1 GEGIA
6 IGGIQLRRTEVQL
19 FSERQIELLKTFADQ
34 AVIAVENV
42 RLFTELQ
49 AKNRALTQ
57 AHAQVTETLER
68 QTATSEILRVISS
81 AHTDAQ
87 PVFDTI
93 VQSAARLCNAAN
105 AAVFR
110 VEGGM
115 LYHPANY
122 GGSPEALAAARARYP
137 RPVGTDTGPGLAIL
151 ARSPIQFPDV
161 EDPSLPAPVREA
173 GHVLGFRS
181 CVAVPMLSAGDAF
194 DAAIH
199 RIDGDV
205 LRLVA
210 HEGPIQ
216 PDAVLPLTQGT
227 FAGHVVRERR
237 AMHVADLQAEADVY
251 PVSSEFAR
259 NRGFRTILG
268 VPLLRGTEVRGT
280 ITIRR
285 SEVRLFTDRQA
296 ELLKTFADQAVIA
309 IENVRL
315 FQELEARTHELT
327 RSVGELRALGEVGQ
341 AISSTLDLQT
351 VLRTIVA
358 RATQLAGVDAGVI
371 YEYDEQ
377 GEVFVPRATERLE
390 AEIVGTLIAAP
401 VRKGEGVTGRL
412 AEAQEPIQ
420 LSDILE
426 APAESRVRDTL
437 GRAGYRALLAV
448 PLVSEDHLLGGLT
461 VFRKTPGEFAPEVID
476 LLRTFATQ

>member
-1 GEGIA
+1 LEG
-6 IGGIQLRRTEVQL
+6 
-19 FSERQIELLKTFADQ
+19 
-34 AVIAVENV
+34 
-42 RLFTELQ
+42 
-49 AKNRALTQ
+49 KNRALTQ
-57 AHAQVTETLER
+57 AHAQVTESLEQ
-68 QTATSEILRVISS
+68 QTATSEILRVISQS
-81 AHTDAQ
+81 PTDVG
-87 PVFDTI
+87 PVFAAVAT
-93 VQSAARLCNAAN
+93 SAARLC
-105 AAVFR
+105 
-110 VEGGM
+110 
-115 LYHPANY
+115 
-122 GGSPEALAAARARYP
+122 
-137 RPVGTDTGPGLAIL
+137 
-151 ARSPIQFPDV
+151 
-161 EDPSLPAPVREA
+161 
-173 GHVLGFRS
+173 
-181 CVAVPMLSAGDAF
+181 DAF

-268 VPLLRGTEVRGT
+268 VPLLRGTEVLGT

-341 AISSTLDLQT
+341 AISSTLIC
-351 VLRTIVA
+351 RPCSG
-358 RATQLAGVDAGVI
+358 RSS
-371 YEYDEQ
+371 
-377 GEVFVPRATERLE
+377 RERPSSL
-390 AEIVGTLIAAP
+390 GWM
-401 VRKGEGVTGRL
+401 
-412 AEAQEPIQ
+412 
-420 LSDILE
+420 
-426 APAESRVRDTL
+426 PA
-437 GRAGYRALLAV
+437 
-448 PLVSEDHLLGGLT
+448 
-461 VFRKTPGEFAPEVID
+461 
-476 LLRTFATQ
+476 